1 MNNEGPN
8 TKYKKPS
15 EKGNGNSKITRRA
28 METTTDYV
36 SGDIPSS
43 SGHKFSDTTQNQSEK
58 EQSE

>member
-1 MNNEGPN
+1 MNNDGPN
-8 TKYKKPS
+8 TKYNKPA

-43 SGHKFSDTTQNQSEK
+43 SGHKFSETDKNHNEN
-58 EQSE
+58 

>member
-8 TKYKKPS
+8 TKYKKPA

-28 METTTDYV
+28 MESTTNYV

-43 SGHKFSDTTQNQSEK
+43 SGHNFSQSSK
-58 EQSE
+58 NKSET